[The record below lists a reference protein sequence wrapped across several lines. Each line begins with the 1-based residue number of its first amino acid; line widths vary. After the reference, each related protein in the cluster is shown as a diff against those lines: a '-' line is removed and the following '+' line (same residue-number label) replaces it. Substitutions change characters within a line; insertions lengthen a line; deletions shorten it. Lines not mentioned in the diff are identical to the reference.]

1 MSVKINDNSAK
12 FLEDFERKLLVGLEA
27 IGIEAEGNAKEEI
40 TQAEA
45 VDTGRARSSIT
56 WATKAKEGEGFS
68 YSDDEGNNFND
79 QIGTGADEHSV
90 YIGSNVEYFPYIE
103 EGSRTI
109 SAHHVLR
116 NAIVKHKDEYLE
128 MLRDAFKNL

>member
-27 IGIEAEGNAKEEI
+27 IGIEAEGNAKED
-40 TQAEA
+40 ANMP
-45 VDTGRARSSIT
+45 VDTGRARNSIT

>member
-1 MSVKINDNSAK
+1 MSVKIDDNSAK

-27 IGIEAEGNAKEEI
+27 IGIEAEGNAKED
-40 TQAEA
+40 ANMP
-45 VDTGRARSSIT
+45 VDTGRARNSIT

-68 YSDDEGNNFND
+68 YSDDKGNNFND
-79 QIGTGADEHSV
+79 QVGTGADEHSV

>member
-27 IGIEAEGNAKEEI
+27 IGIEAEGNAKED
-40 TQAEA
+40 ANMP
-45 VDTGRARSSIT
+45 VDTGRARNSIT

-68 YSDDEGNNFND
+68 YSDDKGNNFND
-79 QIGTGADEHSV
+79 QIGTGADEHGV

-109 SAHHVLR
+109 SARHVLR

>member
-1 MSVKINDNSAK
+1 MSVKIDDNSAK

-27 IGIEAEGNAKEEI
+27 IGIEAEGNAKED
-40 TQAEA
+40 ANMP
-45 VDTGRARSSIT
+45 VDTGRARNSIT

-68 YSDDEGNNFND
+68 YSDDKGNNFND

-109 SAHHVLR
+109 SARHVLR

>member
-1 MSVKINDNSAK
+1 MSVKIDDNSAK
-12 FLEDFERKLLVGLEA
+12 FLEEFERKLLVGLEA
-27 IGIEAEGNAKEEI
+27 IGIEAEGNAKED
-40 TQAEA
+40 ANMP
-45 VDTGRARSSIT
+45 VDTGRARNSIT

-109 SAHHVLR
+109 SARHVLR
-116 NAIVKHKDEYLE
+116 NAIVKHKDKYLE
-128 MLRDAFKNL
+128 MLRDAFKNF

>member
-1 MSVKINDNSAK
+1 MSVKIDDNSAK

-27 IGIEAEGNAKEEI
+27 IGIEAEGNAKED
-40 TQAEA
+40 ANMP
-45 VDTGRARSSIT
+45 VDTGRARNSIT

-68 YSDDEGNNFND
+68 YSDNEGNNFND

-103 EGSRTI
+103 EGSRTRT
-109 SAHHVLR
+109 ARHVLR

>member
-27 IGIEAEGNAKEEI
+27 IGIEAEGNAKED
-40 TQAEA
+40 ANMP
-45 VDTGRARSSIT
+45 VDTGRARNSIT

-68 YSDDEGNNFND
+68 YSDDKGNNFND

-109 SAHHVLR
+109 SARHVLR

>member
-1 MSVKINDNSAK
+1 MSVKIDDNSAK

-27 IGIEAEGNAKEEI
+27 IGIEAEGNAKED
-40 TQAEA
+40 ANMP
-45 VDTGRARSSIT
+45 VDTGRARNSIT

-68 YSDDEGNNFND
+68 YSDDKGNNFND

-103 EGSRTI
+103 EGSRTM
-109 SAHHVLR
+109 SARHVLR

>member
-27 IGIEAEGNAKEEI
+27 IGIEAEGNAKED
-40 TQAEA
+40 ANMP
-45 VDTGRARSSIT
+45 VDTGRARNSIT

-68 YSDDEGNNFND
+68 YSDDKGNNFND
-79 QIGTGADEHSV
+79 QIGTGADEHGV

>member
-27 IGIEAEGNAKEEI
+27 IGIEAEGNAKED
-40 TQAEA
+40 ANMP

>member
-1 MSVKINDNSAK
+1 MSVKINDNSVK

-27 IGIEAEGNAKEEI
+27 IGIEAEGNAKED
-40 TQAEA
+40 ANMP
-45 VDTGRARSSIT
+45 VDTGRARNSIT

-68 YSDDEGNNFND
+68 YSDDKGNNFND

-103 EGSRTI
+103 EGSRTM
-109 SAHHVLR
+109 SARHVLR

>member
-1 MSVKINDNSAK
+1 MSVKIDDNSAK
-12 FLEDFERKLLVGLEA
+12 FLEDFERKLLIGLEA
-27 IGIEAEGNAKEEI
+27 IGIEAEGNAKED
-40 TQAEA
+40 ANMP
-45 VDTGRARSSIT
+45 VDTGRARNSIT

-68 YSDDEGNNFND
+68 YSDDKENNFND

-109 SAHHVLR
+109 SARHVLR

>member
-1 MSVKINDNSAK
+1 MSVKIDDNSTK

-27 IGIEAEGNAKEEI
+27 IGIEAEGNAKED
-40 TQAEA
+40 ANMP
-45 VDTGRARSSIT
+45 VDTGRARNSIT

-68 YSDDEGNNFND
+68 YSDDKGNNFND

-109 SAHHVLR
+109 SARHVLR

-128 MLRDAFKNL
+128 ILRDAFKNL

>member
-27 IGIEAEGNAKEEI
+27 IGIEAEGNAKED
-40 TQAEA
+40 ANMP
-45 VDTGRARSSIT
+45 VDTGRARNSIT
-56 WATKAKEGEGFS
+56 WATKAKEGESFS
-68 YSDDEGNNFND
+68 YSDDKGNNFND
-79 QIGTGADEHSV
+79 QIGTGADEYSV

-109 SAHHVLR
+109 SARHVLR

>member
-1 MSVKINDNSAK
+1 MSIKIDDNSAK

-27 IGIEAEGNAKEEI
+27 VGIEAEGNAKED
-40 TQAEA
+40 ANMP
-45 VDTGRARSSIT
+45 VDTGRARNSIT

-79 QIGTGADEHSV
+79 QIGTGADEHGV

-109 SAHHVLR
+109 SARHVLR
-116 NAIVKHKDEYLE
+116 NAIVNHKDKYLE
-128 MLRDAFKNL
+128 ILRDAFKNL

>member
-27 IGIEAEGNAKEEI
+27 IGIEAEGNAKED
-40 TQAEA
+40 ANMP
-45 VDTGRARSSIT
+45 VDTGRARNSIT

-68 YSDDEGNNFND
+68 YSDDKGNNFND

-109 SAHHVLR
+109 SARHVLR
-116 NAIVKHKDEYLE
+116 NAIVKHKDKYLE

>member
-1 MSVKINDNSAK
+1 MSVKIDDNSAK

-27 IGIEAEGNAKEEI
+27 IGIEAEGNAKED
-40 TQAEA
+40 ANMP
-45 VDTGRARSSIT
+45 VDTGRARNSIT

-68 YSDDEGNNFND
+68 YSDDKGNNFND

-109 SAHHVLR
+109 SARHVLR
-116 NAIVKHKDEYLE
+116 NAIVKHKDKYLE

>member
-27 IGIEAEGNAKEEI
+27 IGIEAEGNAKED
-40 TQAEA
+40 ANMP
-45 VDTGRARSSIT
+45 VDTGRARNSIT

-68 YSDDEGNNFND
+68 YSDDKGNNFND

>member
-1 MSVKINDNSAK
+1 MSVKIDDNSAK

-27 IGIEAEGNAKEEI
+27 IGIEAEGNAKED
-40 TQAEA
+40 ANMP
-45 VDTGRARSSIT
+45 VDTGRARNSIT

-109 SAHHVLR
+109 SARHVLR

>member
-1 MSVKINDNSAK
+1 MSVKIDDNSAK

-27 IGIEAEGNAKEEI
+27 IGIEAEGNAKED
-40 TQAEA
+40 ANMP
-45 VDTGRARSSIT
+45 VDTGRARNSIT

-68 YSDDEGNNFND
+68 YSDDKGNNFND
-79 QIGTGADEHSV
+79 QIGTGANEHSV

-109 SAHHVLR
+109 SARHVLR

>member
-1 MSVKINDNSAK
+1 MSVKIDDNSAK

-27 IGIEAEGNAKEEI
+27 IGIEAEGDAKEAPNMPI
-40 TQAEA
+40 
-45 VDTGRARSSIT
+45 VTGRARNSIT

-90 YIGSNVEYFPYIE
+90 YIGSNVEYFIFIE
-103 EGSRTI
+103 EGARNRTARHI
-109 SAHHVLR
+109 LR
-116 NAIVKHKDEYLE
+116 NTITNNKTKYAE
-128 MLRDAFKNL
+128 MLKDAFKNL

>member
-1 MSVKINDNSAK
+1 MSVKIDDNSAK
-12 FLEDFERKLLVGLEA
+12 FLEDFERKLFVGLEA
-27 IGIEAEGNAKEEI
+27 IGIEAEGNAKED
-40 TQAEA
+40 ANMP
-45 VDTGRARSSIT
+45 VDTGRARNSIT

-68 YSDDEGNNFND
+68 YSDDKGNNFND

-109 SAHHVLR
+109 SARHVLR

-128 MLRDAFKNL
+128 MLRVAFKNL

>member
-1 MSVKINDNSAK
+1 MSVKINDNSVK

-27 IGIEAEGNAKEEI
+27 IGIEAEGNAKED
-40 TQAEA
+40 ANMP
-45 VDTGRARSSIT
+45 VDTGRARNSIT

-68 YSDDEGNNFND
+68 YSDDKGNNFND
-79 QIGTGADEHSV
+79 QIGTGANEHSV

-109 SAHHVLR
+109 SARHVLR

>member
-27 IGIEAEGNAKEEI
+27 IGIEAEGNAKED
-40 TQAEA
+40 TNMP
-45 VDTGRARSSIT
+45 VDTGRARNSIT

-79 QIGTGADEHSV
+79 QIGTGADERSV

-109 SAHHVLR
+109 SARHVLR

>member
-1 MSVKINDNSAK
+1 MSVKIDDNSAK

-27 IGIEAEGNAKEEI
+27 IGIEAEGNAKED
-40 TQAEA
+40 ANMP
-45 VDTGRARSSIT
+45 VDTGRARNSIT

-79 QIGTGADEHSV
+79 QIGTGADKHSV

-109 SAHHVLR
+109 SARHVLR

>member
-27 IGIEAEGNAKEEI
+27 IGIEAEGNAKED
-40 TQAEA
+40 ANMP
-45 VDTGRARSSIT
+45 VDTGRARNSIT
-56 WATKAKEGEGFS
+56 WATKAKEGKGFS
-68 YSDDEGNNFND
+68 YSDDKGNNFND

-109 SAHHVLR
+109 SARHVLR

>member
-27 IGIEAEGNAKEEI
+27 IGIEAEGNAKED
-40 TQAEA
+40 ANMP
-45 VDTGRARSSIT
+45 VDTGRARNSIT

-109 SAHHVLR
+109 SARHVLR